1 MSHMSLNLAEYLVV
15 LSSPR
20 SVPSEAFRT
29 IRTNLQASMGEELKS
44 IAMVS
49 SWGSEGK
56 SLVCANLA
64 AAFAQLFFEVIL
76 VDGDL
81 RRPTLSRLF
90 NCETNPG
97 LAEHLHRDPEAQS
110 LEALTIKTDV
120 RNLSFLPAGQVRG
133 NPADLLAGP
142 GLGKAL
148 QSFTEKD
155 YFVVIDTPPISAC
168 SDSIMIGSKVS
179 GVVMVVN
186 PTRWRGDV
194 EVKLKESLLNYNVN
208 ILGVVL
214 NGVDQKEAI
223 YGYGDKNAYA
233 YGYGYG
239 ENVREESGSKSILPW
254 AKWFS

>member
-1 MSHMSLNLAEYLVV
+1 MSLNLAEYLVV

-20 SVPSEAFRT
+20 SIPSEAFRS
-29 IRTNLQASMGEELKS
+29 IRTNLQVSMGDGLKS
-44 IAMVS
+44 IALVS

-64 AAFAQLFFEVIL
+64 AAFAQLFFEVVLI
-76 VDGDL
+76 DGDL

-90 NCETNPG
+90 QCESSLG
-97 LAEHLHRDPEAQS
+97 LAEHLHRDPEAS
-110 LEALTIKTDV
+110 SIDDLLIKSDV

-142 GLGKAL
+142 GLSKAL
-148 QSFTEKD
+148 SHLTEKE

-168 SDSIMIGSKVS
+168 SDSMMIGTKVS
-179 GVVMVVN
+179 GVIMVVN
-186 PTRWRGDV
+186 PGRWRGDV
-194 EVKLKESLLNYNVN
+194 EVRLKESLLNSNVN
-208 ILGVVL
+208 ILGAVL
-214 NGVDQKEAI
+214 NGVDHHESS

-239 ENVREESGSKSILPW
+239 YGESVPAEKEKSLLPW
-254 AKWFS
+254 TRWFS

>member
-1 MSHMSLNLAEYLVV
+1 MSLNLAEYLVV

-20 SVPSEAFRT
+20 SVPSEAFRS
-29 IRTNLQASMGEELKS
+29 IRTNLQASMGDGLKS

-76 VDGDL
+76 IDGDL

-90 NCETNPG
+90 NCETNLG

-110 LEALTIKTDV
+110 LEDLTIKTDV

-142 GLGKAL
+142 SLGKAL
-148 QSFTEKD
+148 QAFTDKD
-155 YFVVIDTPPISAC
+155 LFVVIDTPPVSAC
-168 SDSIMIGSKVS
+168 SDALMVGAKVS

-186 PTRWRGDV
+186 PARWRGDV
-194 EVKLKESLLNYNVN
+194 EVRLKDSLLNSNVN

-214 NGVDQKEAI
+214 NGVDHKEAV

-239 ENVREESGSKSILPW
+239 ESVREDSNKSILPW